1 LRLEIDHIVPR
12 GRGGPS
18 SIDNCGLACKFHN
31 QLAARQVYGDKHMD
45 LFTRAASL

>member
-1 LRLEIDHIVPR
+1 LRLENDHIVPR

-18 SIDNCGLACKFHN
+18 TIDNCRLACKFHN

-45 LFTRAASL
+45 LFAWTASL